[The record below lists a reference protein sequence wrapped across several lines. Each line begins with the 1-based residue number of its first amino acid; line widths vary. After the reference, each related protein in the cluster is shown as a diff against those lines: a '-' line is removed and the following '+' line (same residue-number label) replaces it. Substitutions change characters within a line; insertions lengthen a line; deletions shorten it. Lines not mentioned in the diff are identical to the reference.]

1 MTLPIVED
9 YEITTGLCVGW
20 KSTLRLSCPH
30 CIVQLEKQYQG
41 PRLSDSVDCPKCG
54 GCFLISPKKLLAAI
68 EESRDQ
74 HDHEARVEEYLKKMS
89 QKKVKLI
96 WRSVFWV
103 GGIALLILACIALVR
118 ETERSRKETE
128 ANQRIEE
135 AASKKLAD
143 ENSKNRQQTE
153 KAASEHFW
161 NELSKTHEQTEKA
174 ASEHLMSDYELLT
187 SIPIK
192 RCRQIFRQVVRALD
206 AAEAECKANGLSNSL
221 DQAYERN
228 DFQAADRLE
237 HQKEAIGK
245 KHAMSVCDR
254 NGITYM
260 QLVQI
265 NIQGITEN
273 WPK

>member
-30 CIVQLEKQYQG
+30 CIVQLEKKYQG

-96 WRSVFWV
+96 WCSVFWV

-161 NELSKTHEQTEKA
+161 NELSKTQRSYPVAPRAKQLTGSDWHTMSSLEKDTVCRVF
-174 ASEHLMSDYELLT
+174 SSRLRGQHSFVTPQFVRGTFDTYFGGGNGSSDELAE
-187 SIPIK
+187 IIAMA
-192 RCRQIFRQVVRALD
+192 VVVGD
-206 AAEAECKANGLSNSL
+206 E
-221 DQAYERN
+221 
-228 DFQAADRLE
+228 
-237 HQKEAIGK
+237 
-245 KHAMSVCDR
+245 
-254 NGITYM
+254 
-260 QLVQI
+260 
-265 NIQGITEN
+265 EN
-273 WPK
+273 